1 MRRRSSLCFLF
12 KIYIFYGETPF
23 LLSLYHKTFL
33 CGSFGEKLS
42 QRKETALSRLVS
54 AGRRAF
60 PAAAAACALVARRLF
75 FVPGACF
82 LRGGAPSGEEIINI
96 M

>member
-1 MRRRSSLCFLF
+1 MEKHPFCPHYITKLFSVAPLVKNCHREKKPLC
-12 KIYIFYGETPF
+12 P
-23 LLSLYHKTFL
+23 
-33 CGSFGEKLS
+33 GSFP
-42 QRKETALSRLVS
+42 RA
-54 AGRRAF
+54 AGARCRAF

>member
-1 MRRRSSLCFLF
+1 MRRRSLLCFYN

-42 QRKETALSRLVS
+42 QRKEAALSRPVF
-54 AGRRAF
+54 AG
-60 PAAAAACALVARRLF
+60 RLF
-75 FVPGACF
+75 FVGRSPI
-82 LRGGAPSGEEIINI
+82 GGKIINI